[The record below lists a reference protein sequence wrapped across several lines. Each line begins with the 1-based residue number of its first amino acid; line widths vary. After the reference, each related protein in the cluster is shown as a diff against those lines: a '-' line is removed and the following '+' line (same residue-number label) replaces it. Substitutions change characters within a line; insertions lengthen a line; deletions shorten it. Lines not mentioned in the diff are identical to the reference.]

1 VKDGAELWAL
11 YVRESTEGQLEGKAY
26 NSLHSQEDFLRRF
39 VAERGGEVFAV
50 YSDTQSGT
58 KERQGLDRLVHDGLA
73 GCFQFAVA
81 YDLDRW
87 ARNAHLWLN
96 VRVKLKCAGVEA
108 ISATQPFENSAEG
121 ELLELIVAGMAQ
133 HYSATISRKVK
144 IKRAAM
150 AAKGMWPG
158 GRPPFGYA
166 LVDKKLAVVEADAEA
181 VKLMFSMFAEHP
193 SRAAVQRRIASL
205 GIVNRAGKPWTN
217 TAIEHVLRNPVYL
230 GVVEENGQ
238 RFAGVHPAIVDQATF
253 DRVQALAPTK
263 RRLEHTN
270 KVDRAY
276 PLAGVL
282 VCGECGSHMTPCY
295 VYRRRGSTVPYYRC
309 TRTFKLGW
317 DACGIRHV
325 NADKIEAEVTAL
337 IDELAARPETVERAV
352 REANDTTEATRGP
365 LGQRDRAIRAQL
377 KGLDAKAGNLLAVL
391 EASGTEGLG
400 LVRDRL
406 AAIEQQRATL
416 STELAVVTEQLR
428 AARRNVID
436 LDRVRAALAD
446 VRLLY
451 EAATPAERGDLV
463 RLLFKSLRF
472 QGKAVPLEAELLDRD
487 AVVYRSAK
495 GSIES
500 TAQLPVPS
508 STRTFIVRRDPP
520 PPKPK
525 RAPRARKRG
534 PPGESMSK
542 RAEAFRAALAA
553 EPGMTRADLAR
564 RLGVS
569 RAWVTRVLGP
579 AAA

>member
-26 NSLHSQEDFLRRF
+26 NSLQSQEDFLRRF

-58 KERQGLDRLVHDGLA
+58 KEREGLDRLVNDALA
-73 GCFQFAVA
+73 GHFQFAVA

-96 VRVKLKCAGVEA
+96 VRVKLRCAGVEA

-193 SRAAVQRRIASL
+193 SRAAAQRRLASL

-217 TAIEHVLRNPVYL
+217 TAIEHVLRNPAYT

-238 RFAGVHPAIVDQATF
+238 RFAGVHPAIVDKATF
-253 DRVQALAPTK
+253 DRVQALVPTK

-270 KVDRAY
+270 KTDRAY

-337 IDELAARPETVERAV
+337 IDELAARPEMVERAV

-391 EASGTEGLG
+391 EQSGTEGLG

-495 GSIES
+495 GSIEQ
-500 TAQLPVPS
+500 TAQLRRPRRL
-508 STRTFIVRRDPP
+508 RTLSVNGFGTDSDVRTDP
-520 PPKPK
+520 
-525 RAPRARKRG
+525 RRRSRCDSENLPRERWDR
-534 PPGESMSK
+534 
-542 RAEAFRAALAA
+542 F
-553 EPGMTRADLAR
+553 ADSLCPIAVR
-564 RLGVS
+564 RLGIGCPWDTLSEGEAS
-569 RAWVTRVLGP
+569 RLHAGL
-579 AAA
+579 